1 MPKLNL
7 LDAVET
13 CFECD
18 FDMFAS
24 KSAHEHCNGTLR
36 IEWTNKGRRVTSTIA
51 AANHSALPNCL
62 KRSNELL
69 RQLGQPFRVL
79 FLLD

>member
-1 MPKLNL
+1 MRKLNL
-7 LDAVET
+7 LDAVEMG
-13 CFECD
+13 FQCD

-24 KSAHEHCNGTLR
+24 KSAHEHSNERLW
-36 IEWTNKGRRVTSTIA
+36 IESTNECRRVRSTIG
-51 AANHSALPNCL
+51 AANDSALPSCL